1 MNMKNLLQALT
12 DIEPA
17 KVEDKKRLVQEGAG
31 PGQIL
36 NVYMDELD
44 SASLRYLS
52 GVRKT
57 IEECGMAPMSAP
69 MSPPMPKPPASINMT
84 AADAN
89 ELGSM
94 LKVIASL
101 AGVHEY
107 GKEEPVYRTEPSPV
121 YRDAGSDMK
130 GMVKLIDDGEVEE
143 EIVQDEYDNSP
154 NEQYLDAN
162 WPQEGNID
170 NSKAANGDVIVDR
183 NKMDIAEQLM
193 ADYRAFVA
201 ENTVDND
208 TPEQEN
214 LQTRINNMKKWFD
227 VNGVNDDQFNKILKT
242 EESAKE
248 IGIQPVEGLELRDY
262 VVKIQQTRTLQ
273 NKLKGAPITKKGV
286 GESKISKKK

>member
-1 MNMKNLLQALT
+1 
-12 DIEPA
+12 
-17 KVEDKKRLVQEGAG
+17 
-31 PGQIL
+31 
-36 NVYMDELD
+36 
-44 SASLRYLS
+44 
-52 GVRKT
+52 
-57 IEECGMAPMSAP
+57 
-69 MSPPMPKPPASINMT
+69 MT

-89 ELGSM
+89 ELGSL
-94 LKVIASL
+94 LKTMASL

-143 EIVQDEYDNSP
+143 EIIQDEYDNSP
-154 NEQYLDAN
+154 GEQYLDAN
-162 WPQEGNID
+162 WPQEGDQN
-170 NSKAANGDVIVDR
+170 NSVVANKDVLVDR

-214 LQTRINNMKKWFD
+214 LQTRINNMEKWFE
-227 VNGVNDDQFNKILKT
+227 VNGVSNAQFKEILTT
-242 EESAKE
+242 EKPAEK
-248 IGIQPVEGLELRDY
+248 IGIQPVEGLVLRDY